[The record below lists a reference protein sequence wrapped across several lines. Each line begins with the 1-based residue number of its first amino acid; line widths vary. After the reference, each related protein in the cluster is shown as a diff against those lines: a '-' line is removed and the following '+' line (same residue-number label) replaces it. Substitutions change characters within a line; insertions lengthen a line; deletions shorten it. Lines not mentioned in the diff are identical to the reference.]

1 MQSEQKVCEQ
11 DVIIGVLK
19 KSLHTW
25 QRRAASTGPSCDTG
39 VCNQSDGSGTSKEL
53 SMERILVA
61 NLVTGRH
68 VSFPDAFPK
77 RQGFVIDRRVSARV
91 TTDL

>member
-39 VCNQSDGSGTSKEL
+39 VCNQSDGSDTSKEL
-53 SMERILVA
+53 SMGRKFVA
-61 NLVTGRH
+61 NLAAGRH
-68 VSFPDAFPK
+68 ISFPDAFPK
-77 RQGFVIDRRVSARV
+77 RQGFVLCRRVSARI